1 MLGKKK
7 KELQTKLAEREAE
20 NEQLKQRINELEAE
34 LNRLKEQESL
44 VLRAITEAN
53 RTAERIEAEAGETHD
68 KLIAEAEQHVRNA
81 EEEAETLRRNAEEDA
96 ESVRKDADDYSDNIR
111 TDANIYVERTIIASQ
126 LEVKKRKDVMAEM
139 NELLKKT
146 TDYLNEQTETFN
158 AMLKTV
164 IEESEEQANEICY
177 EIEKCSCS
185 CDECENPCMA
195 HAGKPGASK
204 EGDGDDEDE
213 DESEEESDCAE
224 PCEPAEE
231 EAPAEEAP
239 EAACADGENAPAG
252 VDPDTLP
259 DEYESPAQ
267 LMKNIYYIQQRDLPI
282 REENE
287 PVGIPHDDKLD
298 EIVSDVVEAS

>member
-1 MLGKKK
+1 MFGKKT
-7 KELQTKLAEREAE
+7 KELQARLAERETE
-20 NEQLKQRINELEAE
+20 NEQLKQRISELETE
-34 LNRLKEQESL
+34 LDRLREQEAL

-53 RTAERIEAEAGETHD
+53 RTAERIEAEAGEERD
-68 KLIAEAEQHVRNA
+68 KMIADAEQQVKNA
-81 EEEAETLRRNAEEDA
+81 EEEA
-96 ESVRKDADDYSDNIR
+96 ESVRKDADDYSENIR

-146 TDYLNEQTETFN
+146 TDYLNEQTETFT

-164 IEESEEQANEICY
+164 IEESEEKTHDICY

-185 CDECENPCMA
+185 CDECENPCME
-195 HAGKPGASK
+195 HAGKP
-204 EGDGDDEDE
+204 EGGDKGDEDE
-213 DESEEESDCAE
+213 GEGEETSDCAE
-224 PCEPAEE
+224 PCEPEVSE
-231 EAPAEEAP
+231 EAPAEAES
-239 EAACADGENAPAG
+239 EAACADGENAPSG

-267 LMKNIYYIQQRDLPI
+267 LMKNIYYIQQRDLPVT
-282 REENE
+282 EETADENA
-287 PVGIPHDDKLD
+287 PVELPHDEKLD